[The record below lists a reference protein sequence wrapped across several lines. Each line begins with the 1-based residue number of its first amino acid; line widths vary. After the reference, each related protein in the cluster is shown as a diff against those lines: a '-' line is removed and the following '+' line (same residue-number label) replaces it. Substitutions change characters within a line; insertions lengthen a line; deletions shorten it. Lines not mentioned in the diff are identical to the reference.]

1 MPLVIHGIDVRT
13 KLQEVLDTVYMP
25 LQAGN
30 VERGLIV
37 GFAPHIRAN
46 AMNQQEV
53 HNLKLVI
60 L

>member
-1 MPLVIHGIDVRT
+1 MTLVINGIDVRT
-13 KLQEVLDTVYMP
+13 KLQEVLDTVHMP

-30 VERGLIV
+30 MERGLIV
-37 GFAPHIRAN
+37 VLATHIRAN
-46 AMNQQEV
+46 TMHQQEV